1 MKKLLLSL
9 VGCVVAVSA
18 MALDIELKPAKHLR
32 SNPNSFKTVE
42 ATNVMPLVSASSRAT
57 ETMPFSPAADPYQA
71 VQFQDVKAGMI
82 EACALE
88 FTAENATSFAGNV
101 VKNITFWT
109 GIDQRSTNTNRF
121 SSLTEATVFMTN
133 DIQEAPFFTKKV
145 TLPGDA
151 FTQISVALDEPM
163 TIEAGKGFYVGY
175 YFAIPNETELPIVI
189 DGIGHAGEEGGWVAL
204 ANAGATFEELTWQN
218 IADQVGFLCIGM
230 TLEGDKLP
238 KNSAD
243 MVGIQTQPV
252 AEADKS
258 FDCVFALTN
267 SAANKIDNISLQ
279 VKVGSA
285 EPIIGEMEI
294 GGLPYGMTVQGALSL
309 STTETGMIP
318 VEITI
323 IKVNGEDNNSATP
336 SIATEIEVIAAG
348 TGFKRRVLM
357 EEFTGA
363 WCGYCPMG
371 IVACEYARENLE
383 NELIPVGIHSDDA
396 MQSSYSTNLINT
408 FNDGSFPS
416 VVLNRMYSADV
427 ELEGLLEMYDY
438 VSNIPARGKLEC
450 SGRVSGDSIYID
462 AETTFAMDMEDAAER
477 YILSFEITQDNVGP
491 YNQTNYFSN
500 DFQMKQWG
508 QIMLEL
514 EGWNEKP
521 YEVETI
527 YDDVFRYVTAFRG
540 HKGSIPESVK
550 AGETYTWNYGLK
562 WRQLKTFI
570 KQIDENGGSLNL
582 VGILMDKNTL
592 EVENAFFYQLY
603 HKDGDTGVNDIVV
616 EDANAPVEYYN
627 LQGVRVANP
636 ENGLY
641 IRRQGN
647 TATKVFIR

>member
-1 MKKLLLSL
+1 M
-9 VGCVVAVSA
+9 GCVVAVSA

-32 SNPNSFKTVE
+32 SNPTGFKAVE

-71 VQFQDVKAGMI
+71 IQFNIFKAGML
-82 EACALE
+82 EACAME
-88 FTAENATSFAGNV
+88 FTAENATSLAGNV
-101 VKNITFWT
+101 VKDITFWT
-109 GIDQRSTNTNRF
+109 GVDQRSTNTNLF
-121 SSLTEATVFMTN
+121 SSLTEVTVFMTY
-133 DIQEAPFFTKKV
+133 DQQETPFFTKTVK
-145 TLPGDA
+145 LPGDA

-163 TIEAGKGFYVGY
+163 AIEAGKGFYVGY
-175 YFAIPNETELPIVI
+175 YFTVPNDTELPLVI
-189 DGIGHAGEEGGWVAL
+189 DGIGHAGEEGGWIAF
-204 ANAGATFEELTWQN
+204 ADAGKTFEELTWEN
-218 IADQVGFLCIGM
+218 IAEDYGFLCIGM

-252 AEADKS
+252 AEAGKA
-258 FDCVFALTN
+258 FDCAFAINN
-267 SAANKIDNISLQ
+267 SAANKIDNVTLQ
-279 VKVGSA
+279 VKVGSE
-285 EPIIGEMEI
+285 EPLVGNMEV
-294 GGLPYGMTVQGALSL
+294 GGLPYGMTASGTLTL
-309 STTETGMIP
+309 STTETGTIP

-323 IKVNGEDNNSATP
+323 LKVNGEDNTSATP
-336 SIATEIEVIAAG
+336 SISTEIEVLAAG
-348 TGFKRRVLM
+348 TGFHRRVLM

-383 NELIPVGIHSDDA
+383 NELIPVAIHSDDS
-396 MQSSYSTNLINT
+396 MQSNYSTNLLNT
-408 FNDGSFPS
+408 FNNGSFPS
-416 VVLNRMYSADV
+416 VVLSRMYSSDV
-427 ELEGLLEMYDY
+427 ELEGLLEMYDF

-450 SGRVSGDSIYID
+450 SGRIVGDSIYID
-462 AETTFAMDMEDAAER
+462 AETTFAMDMEDAADR

-500 DFQMKQWG
+500 EFQNKQWG

-521 YEVETI
+521 YEAETI

-592 EVENAFFYQLY
+592 EAENAFFYQLY
-603 HKDGDTGVNDIVV
+603 HKDDPTGVNDIVA
-616 EDANAPVEYYN
+616 EDANAPVEYFN
-627 LQGVRVANP
+627 LQGIRVANP
-636 ENGLY
+636 EHGPY

>member
-71 VQFQDVKAGMI
+71 VQFNNVTAGML
-82 EACALE
+82 EACAME
-88 FTAENATSFAGNV
+88 FTAENATYFAGNI
-101 VKNITFWT
+101 VKAITFYT
-109 GIDQRSTNTNRF
+109 GVYNQQNTEPF

-133 DIQEAPFFTKKV
+133 DIQEAPFFTKTV
-145 TLPGDA
+145 SLPGTP

-175 YFAIPNETELPIVI
+175 YFTIPNTTELPLVV

-218 IADQVGFLCIGM
+218 IASEPGIGFFCIGM

-258 FDCVFALTN
+258 FDCAIAFSN
-267 SAANKIDNISLQ
+267 SAANKIDNVTIQ

-285 EPIIGEMEI
+285 EPIVGEMEI
-294 GGLPYGMTVQGALSL
+294 GGLPYGMTAQGALSL
-309 STTETGMIP
+309 STTETGIIP
-318 VEITI
+318 IEVSV

-371 IVACEYARENLE
+371 IVSCEYARENLE
-383 NELIPVGIHSDDA
+383 NELIPVAIHQDDA
-396 MQSSYSTNLINT
+396 MQSSYSSNISNK
-408 FNDGSFPS
+408 FNPSGSFPS
-416 VVLNRMYSADV
+416 VVLSRMYQADAD
-427 ELEGLLEMYDY
+427 LEGLLEMYDY
-438 VSNIPARGKLEC
+438 VSNIPARGKLEFK
-450 SGRVSGDSIYID
+450 GRVSGDSIYID
-462 AETTFAMDMEDAAER
+462 AETTFSNDIENANER

-491 YNQTNYFSN
+491 YKQTNYFN
-500 DFQMKQWG
+500 NNFQMDKLG
-508 QIMLEL
+508 QIVLEL

-521 YEVETI
+521 YEVEMN
-527 YDDVFRYVTAFRG
+527 YDDVFRYITNFRG
-540 HKGSIPESVK
+540 HNGSIPATVK

-570 KQIDENGGSLNL
+570 KQVDENGGQLNL
-582 VGILMDKNTL
+582 VGLLMDKNTL
-592 EVENAFFYQLY
+592 EVENAFFYTIYQG
-603 HKDGDTGVNDIVV
+603 KTGVNDIVV

-627 LQGVRVANP
+627 LQGIRVENP
-636 ENGLY
+636 AHGPY